1 MRITIEEIA
10 NIAGVSKTTVSRVI
24 NNKPDV
30 SDETRGRIH
39 KIIEERGFHPNIFAR
54 CISSQRINHIGLI
67 IPYSVEYVF
76 SNQFYVDVLRGISN
90 EVERSG
96 YYLLLCYVTE
106 RNYVEIYQ
114 QKRVDGFVL
123 LSPGS
128 LHHSIIRELQS
139 ENIPF
144 ISTAKLLN
152 EPDLIYVDVDNI
164 KGAKTAVNH
173 LISLGHKE
181 IGYIGKP
188 ALTSSHD
195 RLIGYKEAL
204 LENNISI
211 KDEYIKITDS
221 SSIQNGHDVVLEL
234 VGESNYPTAIF
245 LANDIMAI
253 GAIKAI
259 QELGKNVPDDI
270 SIVGFDDILLS
281 QFTSPALTTV
291 RQPASQK
298 GAEAVRL
305 LIDYIENGTEP
316 SIKLLNTELILR
328 ESTSPR

>member
-30 SDETRGRIH
+30 SNETRKRILD
-39 KIIEERGFHPNIFAR
+39 IMAERDFQPNIFAR
-54 CISSQRINHIGLI
+54 GISSQRINHIGLI
-67 IPYSVEYVF
+67 IPYSVEYIF
-76 SNQFYVDVLRGISN
+76 SNQFYVEVLRGISN

-96 YYLLLCYVTE
+96 YYLLLCYVHE
-106 RNYVEIYQ
+106 RNYVEIYH

-128 LHHSIIRELQS
+128 LHHSIIRDLQA

-152 EPDLIYVDVDNI
+152 EPDLVYVDVDNI

-173 LISLGHKE
+173 LISLGHQK
-181 IGYIGKP
+181 IAYIGKP
-188 ALTSSHD
+188 ALTSSYD

-204 LENNISI
+204 IENNIPI
-211 KDEYIKITDS
+211 NDDYIKVTDS
-221 SSIQNGHDVVLEL
+221 SSIQNGYDVVFQLL
-234 VGESNYPTAIF
+234 GTSIQPTAIF
-245 LANDIMAI
+245 LANDIMAL

-259 QELGKNVPDDI
+259 QEAGKNVPRDI

-281 QFTSPALTTV
+281 QFTFPALTTV
-291 RQPASQK
+291 RQPAFQK
-298 GAEAVRL
+298 GVEAVRL
-305 LIDYIENGTEP
+305 LIDYLDYGADP
-316 SIKLLNTELILR
+316 KIKLLDTELIVR
-328 ESTSPR
+328 DSTSLR